1 MVETR
6 RRVQLDD
13 SCEEFIGLY
22 LHEPRIQAD
31 THSGPGRRGIV
42 GQRSAGVYFFLTFT
56 RREPYCIGGGQ
67 VKSTLLYWRV
77 MSTAF
82 AIMPVELNRF
92 AVGISRLI
100 HTSC

>member
-42 GQRSAGVYFFLTFT
+42 GQRSAGVYFFLDFHTPRAVLY
-56 RREPYCIGGGQ
+56 RRQ
-67 VKSTLLYWRV
+67 
-77 MSTAF
+77 
-82 AIMPVELNRF
+82 PVEANRF
-92 AVGISRLI
+92 YPCVLSLPGS
-100 HTSC
+100 S